1 MPPSSWN
8 CQGHADRHGPPI
20 HPLPHF
26 PVAPKPITMEQNER
40 TAFARERG
48 GRREVGVE
56 LKN

>member
-1 MPPSSWN
+1 MELLPVSMSGA
-8 CQGHADRHGPPI
+8 CPI
-20 HPLPHF
+20 HPLLHF

-40 TAFARERG
+40 TAFTRERG